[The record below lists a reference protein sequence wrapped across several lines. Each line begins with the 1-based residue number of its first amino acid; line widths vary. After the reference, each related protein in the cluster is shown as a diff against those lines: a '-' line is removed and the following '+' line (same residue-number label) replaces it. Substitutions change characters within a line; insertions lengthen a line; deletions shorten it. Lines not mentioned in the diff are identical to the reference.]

1 MLRHSNTSYSAFI
14 PRRGWSVCC
23 LTVLENGTSHQWK
36 GCPSLLRRF
45 RDNFR
50 KAGISP
56 VGMEF
61 EDFVESTQVVEK
73 PLEDTTL
80 KPKSATRYTRYE
92 LNEMDDAL
100 FIAASQT
107 FEQQALFTGDPLSV
121 RGDTMYGL
129 GDDISDEL
137 LVKASQEFEIKF
149 GEELRRSSNCKL
161 QPFVTVCNQT
171 VTSVY
176 C

>member
-1 MLRHSNTSYSAFI
+1 MEHRTSGKDAVVS
-14 PRRGWSVCC
+14 
-23 LTVLENGTSHQWK
+23 
-36 GCPSLLRRF
+36 PSLLRRF

-61 EDFVESTQVVEK
+61 EDFVEK

-107 FEQQALFTGDPLSV
+107 FEQQALFAGDPLSV

-129 GDDISDEL
+129 SDDISDEL

-171 VTSVY
+171 VASVY

>member
-1 MLRHSNTSYSAFI
+1 MEHRTSGKDAVVS
-14 PRRGWSVCC
+14 
-23 LTVLENGTSHQWK
+23 
-36 GCPSLLRRF
+36 PSLLRRF

-61 EDFVESTQVVEK
+61 EDFVEPTQVVEK

-80 KPKSATRYTRYE
+80 KPKNATRYTRYE

-107 FEQQALFTGDPLSV
+107 FEQQALFAGDPLSV

-129 GDDISDEL
+129 SDDISDEL